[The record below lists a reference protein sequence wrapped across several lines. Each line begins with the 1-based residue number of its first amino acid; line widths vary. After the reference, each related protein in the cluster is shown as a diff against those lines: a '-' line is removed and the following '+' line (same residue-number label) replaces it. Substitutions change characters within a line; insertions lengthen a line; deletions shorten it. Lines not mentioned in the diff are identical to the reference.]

1 MSVWRY
7 YPTPLPSP
15 SPSPARYFQR
25 WKYDLYWDFNVYLLT
40 LQFAILRGGTFGH
53 RYIYRESNIF
63 RSYNMDA
70 TFRNVYRDN
79 TAYFTECRN
88 PLMNIY
94 SAAREFS
101 FQDTEHA
108 AEVAP
113 PCVRHSVNSVGSMTS
128 ASRCNFRLQ
137 GVKRVPRI
145 VSTSW
150 LREIPLSQRHLRV
163 LTYSR
168 FSVKR
173 SILNGSRLLIG
184 WKNGSVDP
192 AISYL

>member
-1 MSVWRY
+1 
-7 YPTPLPSP
+7 
-15 SPSPARYFQR
+15 
-25 WKYDLYWDFNVYLLT
+25 
-40 LQFAILRGGTFGH
+40 
-53 RYIYRESNIF
+53 
-63 RSYNMDA
+63 MDA
-70 TFRNVYRDN
+70 TFHNVYCDN

-101 FQDTEHA
+101 FQDIEHA

-113 PCVRHSVNSVGSMTS
+113 SCVRHSVNSVGSMTS
-128 ASRCNFRLQ
+128 PSRCNFRLQ

-163 LTYSR
+163 LTYSG

-173 SILNGSRLLIG
+173 SILNRGRLLIG
-184 WKNGSVDP
+184 WKNGSVDL
-192 AISYL
+192 AISYIGMFSSKNIRTC

>member
-1 MSVWRY
+1 
-7 YPTPLPSP
+7 
-15 SPSPARYFQR
+15 
-25 WKYDLYWDFNVYLLT
+25 
-40 LQFAILRGGTFGH
+40 
-53 RYIYRESNIF
+53 
-63 RSYNMDA
+63 MDA

-128 ASRCNFRLQ
+128 SRCNFRLQ

-184 WKNGSVDP
+184 
-192 AISYL
+192 